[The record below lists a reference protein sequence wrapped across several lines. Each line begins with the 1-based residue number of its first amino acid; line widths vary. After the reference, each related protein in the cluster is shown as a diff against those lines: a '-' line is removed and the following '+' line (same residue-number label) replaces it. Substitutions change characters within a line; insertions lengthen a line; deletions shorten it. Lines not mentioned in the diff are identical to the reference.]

1 MGLAGYWDVPITIIN
16 STMPLIILIV
26 GYADAIHLILSVRD
40 HLANG
45 FTKDQ
50 AVALAVRQLWA
61 PCFFTS
67 LTTAV
72 GFASLMIS
80 HVGTIRD
87 FGALTALG
95 CVINF
100 FAVLLVVPIAASF
113 FGDQLSRPRRSGDA
127 NSHRSEPFAATSHWL
142 GKFVARFAK
151 PITVAGLCSIAF
163 SLWCTTQLHTS
174 NRLADSIPHDGPTYQ
189 TYRMC
194 EEKFGGAAEIY
205 VRVAWSDDQSLQSP
219 QVIKTLLAVED
230 AVRRQKNLG
239 PPLSVLDVMRS
250 LPDPFEGESL
260 SGKQILALHQLGES
274 ARERMLNEQR
284 HRAIVTA
291 RVPDMGV
298 DELRAVMNQLESEL
312 KTQTVNYANIDV
324 AVVGEIATTVRIF
337 QQLVTDLLWSVLLA
351 SVVIFSLMT
360 LQFRSW
366 RVGLLSVVP
375 SAFSLLGA
383 AAILYL
389 SGTPLQL
396 ASLVSFTICLGISVD
411 DTIHFLA
418 RYRVLRPRLDRETAS
433 VETLVHIG
441 PALFITSVVFVIGF
455 GTVLLSRVPVLQTF
469 SWLACVSLILA
480 LAGDTLLLPALLVT
494 LARLSP
500 KKSQARAASQAAVA
514 MIPPPAHLHAN
525 KGASTETVSPSDGRL
540 RPGNS
545 SENRNAI

>member
-1 MGLAGYWDVPITIIN
+1 
-16 STMPLIILIV
+16 MPLIILIV

-45 FTKDQ
+45 LTKDH
-50 AVALAVRQLWA
+50 AVAIAVRQLWA

-80 HVGTIRD
+80 HVVTIRD
-87 FGALTALG
+87 FGALTAIG

-100 FAVLLVVPIAASF
+100 FAVLLIVPIAASF
-113 FGDQLSRPRRSGDA
+113 FGDQLARPRRADDSSSA
-127 NSHRSEPFAATSHWL
+127 HAEPFAATSHWL
-142 GKFVARFAK
+142 GRVVARYAK
-151 PITVAGLCSIAF
+151 PITVAGLVSILV
-163 SLWCTTQLHTS
+163 SLWCTTQLRTS
-174 NRLADSIPHDGPTYQ
+174 NRLADSVPNDGPTYQ
-189 TYRMC
+189 TYRLC

-205 VRVAWSDDQSLQSP
+205 VRVAWPEQLSLQSP
-219 QVIKTLLAVED
+219 EVIQALLAVED
-230 AVRRQKNLG
+230 AVRRQKVLG
-239 PPLSVLDVMRS
+239 PPLSVLDILRS
-250 LPDPFEGESL
+250 LPDPLQGASL
-260 SGKQILALHQLGES
+260 TRKQIQTLHQLGES
-274 ARERMLNEQR
+274 ARERMLNEKR

-298 DELRAVMNQLESEL
+298 DELRAVMSQLESEL
-312 KTQTVNYANIDV
+312 KSQVGGNANIDV
-324 AVVGEIATTVRIF
+324 AVVGQIATTVRVF

-366 RVGLLSVVP
+366 RIGLLSVIP

-383 AAILYL
+383 AAILYV

-396 ASLVSFTICLGISVD
+396 ASLVCFTICLGISVD

-418 RYRVLRPRLDRETAS
+418 RYRVLRPRLDREAAA
-433 VETLVHIG
+433 VQALVHIG

-500 KKSQARAASQAAVA
+500 KKSRALVTPPVAVA
-514 MIPPPAHLHAN
+514 PPPSHIHAN
-525 KGASTETVSPSDGRL
+525 KGTGAETLLPSEAHT
-540 RPGNS
+540 RPGSNTG
-545 SENRNAI
+545 NQNAI